1 MTRFSFISL
10 FLGDLLCIVNSITGN
25 ETQLDIATIAG
36 PFHGSLSAYAAQE
49 PPCFNK
55 VFSSPSIPVVG
66 FIKYGPVFLMIQVM
80 IMIVMLI
87 IMIIQVMI
95 LVTVE
100 RISIFFPRMRQK
112 IERFY
117 HSVVEVRIKLI
128 IIAALS
134 SLLNV
139 RRRCLE
145 RIQILLKI
153 LTTANFQRTK
163 YCEKDKDKRFAG
175 R

>member
-1 MTRFSFISL
+1 MT
-10 FLGDLLCIVNSITGN
+10 
-25 ETQLDIATIAG
+25 
-36 PFHGSLSAYAAQE
+36 
-49 PPCFNK
+49 
-55 VFSSPSIPVVG
+55 
-66 FIKYGPVFLMIQVM
+66 
-80 IMIVMLI
+80 
-87 IMIIQVMI
+87 

-117 HSVVEVRIKLI
+117 HSVVEVKNHS
-128 IIAALS
+128 LS
-134 SLLNV
+134 YLLFILSFVFIYLNV

-153 LTTANFQRTK
+153 LTMANFQRTK

>member
-1 MTRFSFISL
+1 MT
-10 FLGDLLCIVNSITGN
+10 
-25 ETQLDIATIAG
+25 
-36 PFHGSLSAYAAQE
+36 
-49 PPCFNK
+49 
-55 VFSSPSIPVVG
+55 
-66 FIKYGPVFLMIQVM
+66 
-80 IMIVMLI
+80 LI
-87 IMIIQVMI
+87 
-95 LVTVE
+95 TVE

-117 HSVVEVRIKLI
+117 HSVVEVNMNNH
-128 IIAALS
+128 S
-134 SLLNV
+134 SLSNLLFIMYFVYIYLNV